1 MGAMAVFLKSSLR
14 FIAAFLLASNML
26 VSDAVFA
33 QSGSDPSNEPPTPK
47 SAPVPK
53 VTTQQNEN
61 AAGRTARPAA
71 QAPAQAPMAQTARTP
86 AAQTARAPLAMAGE
100 AQQQIPSI
108 MRLALNKS
116 RIIELAADARDVLVA
131 NPDIVDVVIKTPRQV
146 FLLAKAV
153 GDTNV
158 VFLDRNGQVIM
169 KMDMH
174 VHVDIET
181 LRNTLTQIM
190 PGENVQAYS
199 VGDNLFLSGSVRSD
213 SAAASARAVARPF
226 VSDDTKLVNLL
237 KVRSEQQVILKV
249 RVAEI
254 QKSILKEL
262 GIDTSVS
269 TQTLNLGQLFLSSF
283 SAGSTSAITAT
294 STFTGTITQRNA
306 SSGGGSPF
314 SFAIKA
320 LEKRGLIR
328 TLAEP
333 NLTAVSGETAKL
345 LAGGEYPVPT
355 ADNNGSITVTYKPF
369 GVGLSFTPVVLSNGR
384 ISLKLSS
391 EVSAIDSTLSVA
403 VSNSI
408 SVKGLKV
415 RRAESTVELPSGG
428 SLMIAGLLQNDVTDQ
443 LNGMPGLKDIPI
455 LGALFRSSSFQ
466 RAESELVVTV
476 SAYVVK
482 PTSDSALALPTDGMA
497 QASDLDTYL
506 FGELHK
512 VYKGGRGAPPP
523 FAIEGPFG
531 YILE

>member
-1 MGAMAVFLKSSLR
+1 MGAMAINSIPLFR
-14 FIAAFLLASNML
+14 LLAVLL
-26 VSDAVFA
+26 VALCLTAPGTAPLA
-33 QSGSDPSNEPPTPK
+33 QDSAAEPPAPK
-47 SAPVPK
+47 TAPVPK
-53 VTTQQNEN
+53 VTTSPGDSANR
-61 AAGRTARPAA
+61 AAKA
-71 QAPAQAPMAQTARTP
+71 QAQAQPPAQAAKP
-86 AAQTARAPLAMAGE
+86 APAPGSESA
-100 AQQQIPSI
+100 QQIPSI
-108 MRLALNKS
+108 MRLSLNKS
-116 RIIELAADARDVLVA
+116 RIIELTADARDVLVA

-146 FLLAKAV
+146 FLLARSV

-158 VFLDRNGQVIM
+158 VFLDRNGQVIQ
-169 KMDMH
+169 KMDLH
-174 VHVDIET
+174 VQVDIET
-181 LRNTLTQIM
+181 LRNTFTQIL
-190 PGENVQAYS
+190 PGENIQAYS

-226 VSDDTKLVNLL
+226 VSDDAKLINLL
-237 KVRSEQQVILKV
+237 KVRSEQQIILKV

-254 QKSILKEL
+254 QKSVLKEL
-262 GIDTSVS
+262 GIDTSIS
-269 TQTLNLGQLFLSSF
+269 TQDLNVGHMVLNAF
-283 SAGSTSAITAT
+283 TSGTSGAVT
-294 STFTGTITQRNA
+294 STAASLYSGTLVQR
-306 SSGGGSPF
+306 SHSGRNTSPF

-355 ADNNGSITVTYKPF
+355 ADSNGSITVTYKPF

-391 EVSAIDSTLSVA
+391 EVSALDSTLTVA

-443 LNGMPGLKDIPI
+443 INGMPGLKDIPM
-455 LGALFRSSSFQ
+455 LGALFRSTSFQ

-482 PTSDSALALPTDGMA
+482 PTSDAALALPTDGMA
-497 QASDLDTYL
+497 QASDIDNYL

-512 VYKGGRGAPPP
+512 IYKGGRGQPPP